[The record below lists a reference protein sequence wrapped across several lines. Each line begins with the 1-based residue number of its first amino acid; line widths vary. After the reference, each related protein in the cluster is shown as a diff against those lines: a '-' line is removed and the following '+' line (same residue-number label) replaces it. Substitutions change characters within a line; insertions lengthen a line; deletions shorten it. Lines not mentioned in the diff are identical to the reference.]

1 MKIKIKVLMGLAIMA
16 GLLLVSGLIGINGV
30 QQISGSLR
38 FVTTSAWDAADG
50 AMEGTI
56 GIQSEIISL
65 QKSLLAEIEPDQALK
80 DIKFAEGFGG
90 EALERM
96 VNSGLMQQSQVD
108 ELHQRIKGFRQARDE
123 LIASHQSL
131 EASKSRGE
139 AILTKIDDILMI
151 SEDTLEKQMDGG
163 QLSSFNS
170 IRIQALWDMADA
182 IMETRISLLRR
193 GHILSMI
200 LSSDKS
206 ADNAKKELPILLSDA
221 SELVKVLQGSELSRT
236 RVPGGQFKVVLAKV
250 FNDYKSNFNLIL
262 DNFEKFKQA
271 KEGQEIAT
279 THLLDLIEAMEE
291 SGDAKVEEEA
301 SIVEPKISNAVNE
314 LIGIT
319 VLGFVFSLVAFILSQ
334 KLIVSPIQNVSS
346 QLQQI
351 SHGEG
356 DLTVRLDASGSDEL
370 AELAEGFNGFVEK
383 TQAAIQQVQQATV
396 LLHQSSENLARVSQQ
411 TVTGIHQQQSET
423 NMAATAMTEMSATVT
438 EVSRS
443 AASAS
448 VSAQETNQQ
457 ASEGYTIV
465 SNTVNSINLLAG
477 EVEKASGVIHRLE
490 SESESIGSVLDVIRG
505 IAEQT
510 NLLALNAAIE
520 AARAGEQGR
529 GFAVVAD
536 EVRTLAGRTQQ
547 STSEI
552 QEMIERLQAGT
563 GEAVQVMSQSKEQVD
578 KTVEQAQKAGD
589 ALSAITSSVSAI
601 NDMNTQIATASEEQ
615 ASVTEGVTENVN
627 NINNVASQTS
637 DGAEQI
643 SQATTNLVNIS
654 NQLDE
659 LVSQFKV

>member
-1 MKIKIKVLMGLAIMA
+1 
-16 GLLLVSGLIGINGV
+16 
-30 QQISGSLR
+30 
-38 FVTTSAWDAADG
+38 
-50 AMEGTI
+50 
-56 GIQSEIISL
+56 
-65 QKSLLAEIEPDQALK
+65 
-80 DIKFAEGFGG
+80 
-90 EALERM
+90 
-96 VNSGLMQQSQVD
+96 
-108 ELHQRIKGFRQARDE
+108 
-123 LIASHQSL
+123 
-131 EASKSRGE
+131 
-139 AILTKIDDILMI
+139 
-151 SEDTLEKQMDGG
+151 
-163 QLSSFNS
+163 
-170 IRIQALWDMADA
+170 
-182 IMETRISLLRR
+182 
-193 GHILSMI
+193 
-200 LSSDKS
+200 
-206 ADNAKKELPILLSDA
+206 
-221 SELVKVLQGSELSRT
+221 
-236 RVPGGQFKVVLAKV
+236 
-250 FNDYKSNFNLIL
+250 
-262 DNFEKFKQA
+262 
-271 KEGQEIAT
+271 
-279 THLLDLIEAMEE
+279 
-291 SGDAKVEEEA
+291 
-301 SIVEPKISNAVNE
+301 
-314 LIGIT
+314 
-319 VLGFVFSLVAFILSQ
+319 LSQ